1 MQIPTRIKPKDTII
15 SPELRDLLMSIG
27 TKKNIYKNQYL
38 FHEGEDA
45 HEIYLLQS
53 GLVQISKLTSEGKE
67 LLLRLCKHN
76 DIVGELTLFA
86 DDPKFLLSCKVL
98 DDGEVYVIKKNLLEK
113 ELMSNSALTFE
124 FMRWVSDHMR
134 KFQSKLRDLLLN
146 GKKGALYS
154 TLIRLSNSYGIE
166 QNNGILIN
174 MVLTNQE
181 LGSFCA
187 TTRESVNR
195 MLGELRK
202 KEVISIDQQGKITIH
217 ELEYLRQAIGCEY
230 CPIEMCNID

>member
-1 MQIPTRIKPKDTII
+1 MQIPTRVKPKEEMI
-15 SPELRDLLMSIG
+15 SPELRNLLMSIG
-27 TKKNIYKNQYL
+27 TKKNIFKDQYL
-38 FHEGEDA
+38 FHEGEEA

-53 GLVQISKLTSEGKE
+53 GLVQISKLTTEGKE
-67 LLLRLCKHN
+67 LLLRLCKQD

-98 DDGEVYVIKKNLLEK
+98 EDGEVYVIKKSLLEK

-154 TLIRLSNSYGIE
+154 TLIRLSNSYGVTKE
-166 QNNGILIN
+166 DGILID
-174 MVLTNQE
+174 MTLTNQE

-202 KEVISIDQQGKITIH
+202 KHIISIDQQGKITIH
-217 ELEYLRQAIGCEY
+217 QMEYLRQAIGCEY

>member
-1 MQIPTRIKPKDTII
+1 MQIPTNTKSRDLI
-15 SPELRDLLMSIG
+15 SPELKNLLLSIG
-27 TKKNIYKNQYL
+27 TKKKIYKDDFL
-38 FHEGEDA
+38 FREGEEA

-53 GLVQISKLTSEGKE
+53 GIVQISKLTSGGKE
-67 LLLRLCKHN
+67 LLLRICKQN

-86 DDPKFLLSCKVL
+86 DDPKFLLSCKVFTA
-98 DDGEVYVIKKNLLEK
+98 GEVIVIKKDLLEK

-154 TLIRLSNSYGIE
+154 TLIRFANSYGIKTT
-166 QNNGILIN
+166 NGTLIN
-174 MVLTNQE
+174 LVITNQE
-181 LGSFCA
+181 LGNFCA

-195 MLGELRK
+195 MLSELRK
-202 KEVISIDQQGKITIH
+202 KNVISIDADAKITIH
-217 ELEYLRQAIGCEY
+217 DIEFLRETIGCEY
-230 CPIEMCNID
+230 CPIEICNID